1 MKDYGYLI
9 IGEKSG
15 GGSCSIQ
22 KMCTPE
28 GLCYQLSSSRTRLI
42 NKAGENI
49 DKGVEPHSALEVKKV
64 KVKDA
69 DGDDIEY
76 SDFSAFY
83 DKSVGDKIVEWY
95 ANKK

>member
-1 MKDYGYLI
+1 
-9 IGEKSG
+9 
-15 GGSCSIQ
+15 
-22 KMCTPE
+22 
-28 GLCYQLSSSRTRLI
+28 
-42 NKAGENI
+42 
-49 DKGVEPHSALEVKKV
+49 VKKV

>member
-1 MKDYGYLI
+1 MRTA
-9 IGEKSG
+9 
-15 GGSCSIQ
+15 GS
-22 KMCTPE
+22 
-28 GLCYQLSSSRTRLI
+28 R
-42 NKAGENI
+42 
-49 DKGVEPHSALEVKKV
+49 DKGVEPHIALEVKKV